1 MSQDDLYDQVANT
14 FGSALGRLARSYEGD
29 PEKRRDLLQ
38 DIHFAIWRSLGT
50 FDGRC
55 SLRTW
60 TYRVAHNVATSYV
73 LKHRRAK
80 ESSLASLEEIDDIPE
95 HRDSTAVI
103 DRQMT
108 LDRLYRL
115 IQQLHAVDRET
126 IILYLEGLDAASIAE
141 ITGISAVNVA
151 TKIHRIKK
159 ILSKRFAGGAR
170 HDA

>member
-14 FGSALGRLARSYEGD
+14 FGSALGRLARSYEAD

-38 DIHFAIWRSLGT
+38 DIHFAIWRSLTT

-73 LKHRRAK
+73 LKHRRAH
-80 ESSLASLEEIDDIPE
+80 ESSLASLAEIDIPE
-95 HRDSTAVI
+95 HRDSTATT
-103 DRQMT
+103 DRRIT
-108 LDRLYRL
+108 LERLYRL
-115 IQQLHAVDRET
+115 IQQLHAIDRET

-141 ITGISAVNVA
+141 ITGISATNVA

-159 ILSKRFAGGAR
+159 ILSKQFTGGAR